1 MNWMS
6 NLLSLVFGC
15 RHKQDRLSRPFTH
28 GNQTYKVCLDC
39 GRHVPYDAVL
49 FRPLTRSEI
58 KSLHVWNPTSVRE
71 SCAIANQRARPGS

>member
-1 MNWMS
+1 MNWMP

-15 RHKQDRLSRPFTH
+15 SHKQDRLSRPFTH

-58 KSLHVWNPTSVRE
+58 KSLVHSYRP
-71 SCAIANQRARPGS
+71 ANLCP

>member
-1 MNWMS
+1 MDYERTTVQEQLLSNGARMNWMS

-58 KSLHVWNPTSVRE
+58 KSLHV
-71 SCAIANQRARPGS
+71 

>member
-1 MNWMS
+1 MNRMS
-6 NLLSLVFGC
+6 NLLSLLFGC

-28 GNQTYKVCLDC
+28 SNQTYKVCLDC

-58 KSLHVWNPTSVRE
+58 KRLHQEELVANPATDSTAV
-71 SCAIANQRARPGS
+71 A